1 MNLNQTDTVTDRIK
15 TSFLEQAQLEVSCS
29 AHMGEFRQGLR
40 VWFHQL
46 PRAQSPQISLEPT
59 GLKRHEIKFFLGSHS
74 RAIAEQMMQA
84 SEEQKTL
91 AYALVN
97 TIANYKKSHDIDLN
111 SKSWDLAAPGFSL
124 TFERRGV
131 EQYQDPESQLESIQL
146 IGIPLMAAMAEL
158 IGYEDAVKNDESIH
172 EGEMEGHF
180 RKAEILRRERSARN
194 RLMCLKF
201 HGTKCKICEVE
212 ISDIYKLGRPIIEV
226 HHLQPISSSDN
237 GVIYDPKNDLIPV
250 CPNCHAAL
258 HAKKPIPFTPQELK
272 ERMIK

>member
-1 MNLNQTDTVTDRIK
+1 MNLNQTDNVTDQIK
-15 TSFLEQAQLEVSCS
+15 ASFLEQAQLEVSCS
-29 AHMGEFRQGLR
+29 DHIGEFRSGLR

-59 GLKRHEIKFFLGSHS
+59 GLKRHEIKLFLGSHS
-74 RAIAEQMMQA
+74 RAIAKQMMQA

-91 AYALVN
+91 AYTLVS
-97 TIANYKKSHDIDLN
+97 TIADYKQGENMDLDPN
-111 SKSWDLAAPGFSL
+111 SWDLETSGFFL

-131 EQYQDPESQLESIQL
+131 EHYQTQASQLESLQL

-158 IGYEDAVKNDESIH
+158 IGYEDSEKDIENVH
-172 EGEMEGHF
+172 EGEMEG
-180 RKAEILRRERSARN
+180 RLKKAEILRRERSARN
-194 RLMCLKF
+194 RLMCLKI
-201 HGTKCKICEVE
+201 HGTKCKVCDLE

-226 HHLQPISSSDN
+226 HHLQPISNSDE

-258 HAKKPIPFTPQELK
+258 HSKKPIPFTPQELK
-272 ERMIK
+272 ERIIK